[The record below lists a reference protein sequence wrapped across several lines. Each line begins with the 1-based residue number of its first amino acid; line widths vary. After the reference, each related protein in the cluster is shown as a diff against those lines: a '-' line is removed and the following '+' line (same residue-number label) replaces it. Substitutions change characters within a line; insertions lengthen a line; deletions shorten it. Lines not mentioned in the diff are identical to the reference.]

1 MSVPNLSFI
10 FHTKIT
16 LEFIH
21 TLSVCDNRAIKRKRK
36 KVLLECWSYF
46 LTLNCHHCPRSRVSE
61 LAATSK
67 NMSFTQSFPPN
78 KTPEEMNL
86 YSRIDDLV
94 PNDVF
99 ILPTIVL
106 GALVVSTMCVTRNYY
121 YVEKERDKKYYPLM
135 SPLPNSGDF
144 DICEI

>member
-1 MSVPNLSFI
+1 
-10 FHTKIT
+10 
-16 LEFIH
+16 
-21 TLSVCDNRAIKRKRK
+21 
-36 KVLLECWSYF
+36 
-46 LTLNCHHCPRSRVSE
+46 
-61 LAATSK
+61 
-67 NMSFTQSFPPN
+67 MSFTQSFPPN

>member
-1 MSVPNLSFI
+1 MLIIFLDTQLSPLPTVSGLRASSHF
-10 FHTKIT
+10 KKY
-16 LEFIH
+16 EFYTIIPPEQ
-21 TLSVCDNRAIKRKRK
+21 N
-36 KVLLECWSYF
+36 
-46 LTLNCHHCPRSRVSE
+46 PRRN
-61 LAATSK
+61 A
-67 NMSFTQSFPPN
+67 
-78 KTPEEMNL
+78 L

-99 ILPTIVL
+99 ILSTIVL